1 MNTISTNID
10 GKVAFVTGSNRGIGK
25 AIVEALLKRGASRVY
40 ATARS
45 IESLKSLTDAYGHR
59 VVPVPL
65 DVTDPDQ
72 VKEAAKVADDV
83 QVVVSNAGFAG
94 NPDFFNEDQSASR
107 QEFEVN
113 YWGTMNVARALAPV
127 IQSNGGGAFVVIS
140 SVGGLVNFPM
150 YPTYSDSK
158 AAVHSMT
165 QGLRLLKKAE
175 GLQVVGVY
183 PGPVDTDMAEE
194 IEFEKAT
201 PESVAEAILDGVESG
216 AEEVFPDP
224 WAEGYRIPYKAGPK
238 TLERRT
244 AEMLA
249 GAAE

>member
-1 MNTISTNID
+1 M
-10 GKVAFVTGSNRGIGK
+10 A
-25 AIVEALLKRGASRVY
+25 
-40 ATARS
+40 
-45 IESLKSLTDAYGHR
+45 AYGDR
-59 VVPVPL
+59 VVPVAL
-65 DVTDPDQ
+65 DVTD
-72 VKEAAKVADDV
+72 AAEVANVAKIAEDV

-94 NPDFFNEDQSASR
+94 QPDFFNEDQSASR

-113 YWGTMNVARALAPV
+113 YWGTMNVARSFAPV
-127 IQSNGGGAFVVIS
+127 ILSNQGGAFVVIS

-194 IEFEKAT
+194 IEFEKAS

-224 WAEGYRIPYKAGPK
+224 WAEGYKVPYNAGAK

-249 GAAE
+249 GAAG